1 MELLEKL
8 EKDYILALKEKD
20 RLKAD
25 VLNMLKSQIKYK
37 EIELKA
43 LSKNLTEVD
52 LLEIIRKE
60 IKKREEAIEMYKQ
73 ASRED
78 LLKKEIE
85 ELEILKS
92 YFPKAPSEEELKE
105 EVKRII
111 KDLNA
116 KGKSDFGKV
125 MKACIEHF
133 KGAVDNKVLK
143 EVIEKELSQ

>member
-20 RLKAD
+20 KIKAD

-43 LSKNLTEVD
+43 LNKNLTEAD

-78 LLKKEIE
+78 LLKKETE

-92 YFPKAPSEEELKE
+92 YFPKTPSEEELKE
-105 EVKRII
+105 EVKKII

-116 KGKSDFGKV
+116 KGKGDFGKV

-133 KGAVDNKVLK
+133 KGVVDNKVLK
-143 EVIEKELSQ
+143 EIIEKELS